1 MRRKAEPVCSWR
13 PHNRWL
19 TSALMIQTNRS
30 QAWWRQ
36 TGSQSE
42 LGVAACDRPSHAA
55 TALATHNLISC
66 EPNLQSN
73 LESLEINMGITDQQV
88 RAAEDNMASKE
99 AELKDLSDKMEI
111 MKVRSDSFF
120 LN

>member
-1 MRRKAEPVCSWR
+1 MQR
-13 PHNRWL
+13 
-19 TSALMIQTNRS
+19 TSALKIRTNRS
-30 QAWWRQ
+30 QAGWRQ

-73 LESLEINMGITDQQV
+73 VESQEIIMGITDQQV
-88 RAAEDNMASKE
+88 RDAEEAMASKE
-99 AELKDLSDKMEI
+99 VELKDLSVKMEI
-111 MKVRSDSFF
+111 TKVRADRFI

>member
-1 MRRKAEPVCSWR
+1 MRRKTEPVYSWR
-13 PHNRWL
+13 PHNKWR

-88 RAAEDNMASKE
+88 RDAEEAVASKE

-111 MKVRSDSFF
+111 MKVRADRFI